1 MSIPSCCLVSHT
13 LQQGVGP
20 ADANRLLASELA
32 RRGWR
37 VSLCGL
43 NDPTVPAVRAEEMNI
58 YGTPLPT
65 FRIPQTMGWDERCE
79 AFRGFME
86 QQQPGFVIVRFIPYS
101 LNPKGIVWKASGSLP
116 KVLRGLAVIW
126 LVDEIW
132 LGDGDSTIK
141 HRLVGLLQRQAI
153 LRLSGSL
160 IPTASLRITTLIP
173 PCFGI
178 VESVLRRFVCLAIY
192 RSRLTME
199 ANGCSANSRK
209 PASRLRGRRVKGG

>member
-1 MSIPSCCLVSHT
+1 MSNPSCCLVSHT

-20 ADANRLLASELA
+20 ADANRLLASELT

-116 KVLRGLAVIW
+116 KILRGLAVIW

-132 LGDGDSTIK
+132 LGEGSIK
-141 HRLVGLLQRQAI
+141 HRLTGTLQRYSI
-153 LRLSGSL
+153 LRLLKGVKSRRVYTNNRFNTKRLRSV
-160 IPTASLRITTLIP
+160 ASHPVR
-173 PCFGI
+173 
-178 VESVLRRFVCLAIY
+178 LRRK
-192 RSRLTME
+192 SQ
-199 ANGCSANSRK
+199 SARGTCPWTGS
-209 PASRLRGRRVKGG
+209 ASPRASHSS